1 MNANAHMVPGFS
13 AEAVL
18 YRTKYH
24 YKGAGRVTHNALAPG
39 VTPQF
44 GKSLMCAVY
53 AGLCLAASENPPA
66 AAYCWWDFARRC
78 GGALA

>member
-44 GKSLMCAVY
+44 GKSSGCCLLLV
-53 AGLCLAASENPPA
+53 GLCAAVRRSPRLTGLAPIA
-66 AAYCWWDFARRC
+66 WH
-78 GGALA
+78 